1 MAFSCQASELNRGLN
16 FRYNPFVEA
25 ARHIMAERKQTTDAI
40 NQPANDGGLL
50 RNVEAYGGSGVFHG
64 FKILQ
69 KAREDKDY
77 FEFFFM
83 PHFPYSITMPGLE
96 SRYSRIVPSRA
107 RGYSRS
113 VPSCKALSM
122 NDLRA
127 PGAPKWLILNNLRGS
142 RVFTAS
148 NRRARPCRVG
158 HSKKSARPGPLR
170 SRRPDN
176 RRKELIQSVLVTPAV
191 IAAIVNPR
199 LILELDSVIASK
211 RLTANPI

>member
-69 KAREDKDY
+69 KAREGKDY

-83 PHFPYSITMPGLE
+83 PHFPYSIPVPGLE
-96 SRYSRIVPSRA
+96 SRHSRSVPSHARRYSRIVPTLFA
-107 RGYSRS
+107 
-113 VPSCKALSM
+113 
-122 NDLRA
+122 
-127 PGAPKWLILNNLRGS
+127 
-142 RVFTAS
+142 
-148 NRRARPCRVG
+148 
-158 HSKKSARPGPLR
+158 
-170 SRRPDN
+170 
-176 RRKELIQSVLVTPAV
+176 
-191 IAAIVNPR
+191 
-199 LILELDSVIASK
+199 
-211 RLTANPI
+211 